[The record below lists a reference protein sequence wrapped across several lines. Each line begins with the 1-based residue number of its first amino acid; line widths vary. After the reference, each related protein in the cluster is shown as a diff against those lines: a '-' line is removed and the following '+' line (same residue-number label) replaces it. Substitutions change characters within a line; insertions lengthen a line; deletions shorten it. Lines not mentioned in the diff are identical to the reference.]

1 MVLCVAFLSTEL
13 GVICKQEP
21 DDDGDPD
28 AADDD
33 EVQGAAIHLPARAA
47 APIGP
52 EPAVLAVPSS
62 TATSPPP
69 VAAGLAVPGTIS
81 MASSLNSFGSKAS
94 SSSSLKR
101 FGKQY
106 DAVLAPPPAGAN
118 PVAVSHPLPTVP
130 ELAKGAAVDAEN
142 AHIAAEAAKEAAHV
156 ANKIAT
162 HSVHITQHAQSALK
176 DARESLHKARVN
188 TEGLSKQQKESLK
201 IAEAKLKEATKVAE
215 YGRVKNA
222 KYVKAEVENK
232 KLQKLDRK
240 MDKVKEKEI
249 KIKMESDKTA
259 KEKDIR
265 IKMESDQS
273 SDEEL
278 EAMRKEI
285 EQLRKQLKDKEGDKA
300 DDDALLKELQDEIK
314 SMEAAEKK
322 EDRHDKASH
331 DEMKAEVEK
340 LRSQIKDME
349 DKPRHE
355 AKIKYSLPADKK
367 RKEVA
372 ERKHKEVVEKKHKKH
387 REVSKKSDD
396 DVEKY
401 RVKMTPVSE
410 AAEQEKEVQEGS
422 QVSPVEQKGIDIDT
436 AMPYGDL
443 EPFGR
448 EDTAQEL
455 TESSIKESDGMVDQ
469 LERAEVAEEKRAVFR
484 SLTRLR
490 GAAITSFDGVA
501 RSQTGNIDEYNKIHK
516 WRNNHP
522 LHHLADEESDI
533 SKWAFPDNAD

>member
-1 MVLCVAFLSTEL
+1 MRHSLVLLCVAFLSTEL
-13 GVICKQEP
+13 GVFCNKEP
-21 DDDGDPD
+21 NDDGDPD
-28 AADDD
+28 EADDSD
-33 EVQGAAIHLPARAA
+33 VDGAAVQLPSIPT

-52 EPAVLAVPSS
+52 EPAVVAVLP
-62 TATSPPP
+62 A
-69 VAAGLAVPGTIS
+69 AAGPALPATIS
-81 MASSLNSFGSKAS
+81 MASSLNSFGNKAS
-94 SSSSLKR
+94 SSSSLNR
-101 FGKQY
+101 FGKQS
-106 DAVLAPPPAGAN
+106 DAGPAPAPAVAN
-118 PVAVSHPLPTVP
+118 PVAVSHPLPQAPQLVKSS
-130 ELAKGAAVDAEN
+130 AIDAQN

-188 TEGLSKQQKESLK
+188 TEGLSKQQKQSLK
-201 IAEAKLKEATKVAE
+201 MAEAKLKEATKVAE
-215 YGRVKNA
+215 YGRLKNA
-222 KYVKAEVENK
+222 KYIKAEVENK

-240 MDKVKEKEI
+240 MDDLKEKEV
-249 KIKMESDKTA
+249 KIKMES
-259 KEKDIR
+259 EK
-265 IKMESDQS
+265 S
-273 SDEEL
+273 SDAEL

-285 EQLRKQLKDKEGDKA
+285 EELRKQLKDKAGDKA

-322 EDRHDKASH
+322 DDKHDKTSH

-340 LRSQIKDME
+340 LRNQIKDME

-355 AKIKYSLPADKK
+355 AKIKYSIPKDKK
-367 RKEVA
+367 H
-372 ERKHKEVVEKKHKKH
+372 KHKEVGEKKHKKH
-387 REVSKKSDD
+387 KELAEKKED

-401 RVKMTPVSE
+401 DVKMKPLPE
-410 AAEQEKEVQEGS
+410 AAEEEKGVQERS
-422 QVSPVEQKGIDIDT
+422 EATPVESKGIDIDT

-501 RSQTGNIDEYNKIHK
+501 RSQTGNIDEYNKINK
-516 WRNNHP
+516 WRKSHP
-522 LHHLADEESDI
+522 LHHLADEESDV